1 MRRTVG
7 RLVESPLAERVLSG
21 KALRG
26 DVLVLSGQGAE
37 LQIAERIAS
46 RADAAE

>member
-21 KALRG
+21 RALPG
-26 DVLVLSGQGAE
+26 DVLVLSGDGAE
-37 LQIAERIAS
+37 VRIERRGEA